1 MYIGMSFN
9 TVDPKEDYRNKG
21 TINYFQPEQSDSAHT
36 FIFSQVWATLYI
48 YSYYFKCVYQ
58 KDSSPLRVPDIVSGQ
73 HGNKDNFDTDTDR
86 HAMTLEQNY

>member
-1 MYIGMSFN
+1 MNLNLKLHPAEAVLPMYIGMSFN
-9 TVDPKEDYRNKG
+9 TVYPKKGYRNKG

-58 KDSSPLRVPDIVSGQ
+58 KDSSPLRVPDKSIRV
-73 HGNKDNFDTDTDR
+73 TW
-86 HAMTLEQNY
+86 